1 MKKKLFSIFLAV
13 MVLLS
18 VTVTAF
24 AEEAVEEPAPEPPP
38 EECEHDYVVTDRV
51 EPTPTVFG
59 YVQLT
64 CTKCGDRYLETIA
77 YEPLPEE
84 PAPEPPAEEVPE
96 EPLPEEPAL
105 EPTPEEPAPE
115 PTPEE
120 PEPTQESEPTEEPP
134 VLDDEVMELREED
147 PEIIQRMEKINLE
160 GKLLGYDKW
169 MEQMGGK
176 PENWSQSQWDS
187 LQQAYQNAKSV
198 CANPNATAEA
208 LSAANGALDSAWQNS
223 PGQSNG
229 TSDIYN
235 QSVDAYV
242 DKLSNPKSD
251 EFKKVANKFG
261 VSDEEIDVTAA
272 ATEVAVALANVS
284 KTSPGSPE
292 YSDAVIDFIGK
303 VVNFYGEGARA
314 LLNKAFGNV
323 PVVNEQIDPAMDAYI
338 DFTTE
343 GSMTTTRGIVNK
355 SQTSTRA
362 QEWLDRNPGA
372 IDGINDVLVPSSMRR
387 GTVTNNQQ

>member
-13 MVLLS
+13 MVLLF

-38 EECEHDYVVTDRV
+38 EECEHDYVVTDT
-51 EPTPTVFG
+51 TPG

-64 CTKCGDRYLETIA
+64 CTKCGDRYLEFID
-77 YEPLPEE
+77 Y
-84 PAPEPPAEEVPE
+84 
-96 EPLPEEPAL
+96 

-115 PTPEE
+115 PLPEEPAPESTPGESAPDSLPEEPAPEQTPEE
-120 PEPTQESEPTEEPP
+120 TKPTGESEPIVETPFF
-134 VLDDEVMELREED
+134 DDEVMELKEAE
-147 PEIIQRMEKINLE
+147 PEMIKKMEKINLE

-223 PGQSNG
+223 PGQSNS

-235 QSVDAYV
+235 QAVDAYV
-242 DKLSNPKSD
+242 NKLSNPKSD
-251 EFKKVANKFG
+251 EFKKLAGKFG
-261 VSDEEIDVTAA
+261 VSEAAIDITVAV
-272 ATEVAVALANVS
+272 TEVAVALDNVS
-284 KTSPGSPE
+284 KTSPGTPE
-292 YSDAVIDFIGK
+292 YSDAVIDFVGK
-303 VVNFYGEGARA
+303 VVNLYGEGARA
-314 LLNKAFGNV
+314 LLNHTFGKV
-323 PVVNEQIDPAMDAYI
+323 PVVNEQIDPAMDGFI
-338 DFTTE
+338 DFTSE
-343 GSMTTTRGIVNK
+343 GAMTTLRGIVNK
-355 SQTSTRA
+355 SQTNTRA

-372 IDGINDVLVPSSMRR
+372 IDGINDVLVPGSMRR
-387 GTVTNNQQ
+387 GTVTDN

>member
-84 PAPEPPAEEVPE
+84 PAQEPTPGESAPD
-96 EPLPEEPAL
+96 PLPEEPAQEPL
-105 EPTPEEPAPE
+105 PEESEPTSKPAS
-115 PTPEE
+115 TP
-120 PEPTQESEPTEEPP
+120 EPTEEPP
-134 VLDDEVMELREED
+134 FLDDEVMELKEAE
-147 PEIIQRMEKINLE
+147 PEIIKKMEKINLE

-176 PENWSQSQWDS
+176 PEDWSQSQWDA
-187 LQQAYQNAKSV
+187 LQTAYNNAKSV

-223 PGQSNG
+223 PGQSNS
-229 TSDIYN
+229 TSATYD
-235 QSVDAYV
+235 QAVDAYV
-242 DKLSNPKSD
+242 NKLSNPKSD

-261 VSDEEIDVTAA
+261 VSEGEIDVTAA

-284 KTSPGSPE
+284 KTSPGTPE

-314 LLNKAFGNV
+314 LLNYAFGNV
-323 PVVNEQIDPAMDAYI
+323 PVVNEKIDPAMDAYI

-355 SQTSTRA
+355 SQTNTRA

-387 GTVTNNQQ
+387 GTVTDNQ

>member
-24 AEEAVEEPAPEPPP
+24 AEEAVEAPAPELPP

-59 YVQLT
+59 YVQFT
-64 CTKCGDRYLETIA
+64 CTMCGDRYLETIA

-84 PAPEPPAEEVPE
+84 PAQ
-96 EPLPEEPAL
+96 EPLPEES
-105 EPTPEEPAPE
+105 EPTSKPAS
-115 PTPEE
+115 TP
-120 PEPTQESEPTEEPP
+120 EPTEEPP
-134 VLDDEVMELREED
+134 FLDDEVMELKEAE
-147 PEIIQRMEKINLE
+147 PEIIKKMEKINLE

-176 PENWSQSQWDS
+176 PEDWSQSQWDA
-187 LQQAYQNAKSV
+187 LQTAYNNAKSV

-223 PGQSNG
+223 PGQSNS
-229 TSDIYN
+229 TSATYD
-235 QSVDAYV
+235 QAVDAYV
-242 DKLSNPKSD
+242 NKLSNPKSD

-261 VSDEEIDVTAA
+261 VSEGEIDVTAA

-284 KTSPGSPE
+284 KTSPGTPE

-314 LLNKAFGNV
+314 LLNYAFGNV
-323 PVVNEQIDPAMDAYI
+323 PVVNEKIDPAMDAYI

-355 SQTSTRA
+355 SQTNTRA

-387 GTVTNNQQ
+387 GTVTDNQ

>member
-1 MKKKLFSIFLAV
+1 MKKKLLSIFLAV
-13 MVLLS
+13 MVLLF

-38 EECEHDYVVTDRV
+38 EECEHDYVVTDT
-51 EPTPTVFG
+51 TPG

-64 CTKCGDRYLETIA
+64 CTKCGDRYLEFID
-77 YEPLPEE
+77 Y
-84 PAPEPPAEEVPE
+84 
-96 EPLPEEPAL
+96 

-115 PTPEE
+115 PLPEEPAPEQTPEE
-120 PEPTQESEPTEEPP
+120 TKPTGESEPIVETPFF
-134 VLDDEVMELREED
+134 DDEVMELKEAE
-147 PEIIQRMEKINLE
+147 PEMIKKMEKINLE

-223 PGQSNG
+223 PGQSNS
-229 TSDIYN
+229 TSATYD
-235 QSVDAYV
+235 QAVDAYV
-242 DKLSNPKSD
+242 NKLSNPKSD

-261 VSDEEIDVTAA
+261 VSDGEIDVTAA

-284 KTSPGSPE
+284 KTSPGTPE

-314 LLNKAFGNV
+314 LLNYAFGNV
-323 PVVNEQIDPAMDAYI
+323 PVVNEKIDPAMDAYI

-355 SQTSTRA
+355 SQTNTRA

-387 GTVTNNQQ
+387 GTVTDNQ

>member
-18 VTVTAF
+18 VTVTAS
-24 AEEAVEEPAPEPPP
+24 AE
-38 EECEHDYVVTDRV
+38 CIDGYHNHVVTERV
-51 EPTPTVFG
+51 EPTPTELG
-59 YVQLT
+59 YVQFT
-64 CTKCGDRYLETIA
+64 CTICGDWYREALA
-77 YEPLPEE
+77 YEPPPEEPAPEPLPEE

-96 EPLPEEPAL
+96 EPLPEEPA
-105 EPTPEEPAPE
+105 PES
-115 PTPEE
+115 TPEE
-120 PEPTQESEPTEEPP
+120 PEPAQESEPTEEPP

-176 PENWSQSQWDS
+176 PENWSQSQWDT

-223 PGQSNG
+223 PGQSNS

-235 QSVDAYV
+235 QTVDAYV
-242 DKLSNPKSD
+242 NKLGDPKSD

-261 VSDEEIDVTAA
+261 VSDGEIDVTAA

-314 LLNKAFGNV
+314 LLNYAFGNV
-323 PVVNEQIDPAMDAYI
+323 PVVNEKIDPAMDAYI

-355 SQTSTRA
+355 SQTNTRA

-387 GTVTNNQQ
+387 GTVTDNQ

>member
-24 AEEAVEEPAPEPPP
+24 AEEAVEEPAPELPP

-59 YVQLT
+59 YVEFT
-64 CTKCGDRYLETIA
+64 CTMCGDRYLETIA

-96 EPLPEEPAL
+96 EPLPEEP
-105 EPTPEEPAPE
+105 EPA
-115 PTPEE
+115 
-120 PEPTQESEPTEEPP
+120 QESEPTEEPP

-223 PGQSNG
+223 PGQSNS
-229 TSDIYN
+229 TSATYD
-235 QSVDAYV
+235 QAVDAYV
-242 DKLSNPKSD
+242 NKLSNPKSD

-261 VSDEEIDVTAA
+261 VSEGEIDVTAA

-284 KTSPGSPE
+284 KTSPGTPE

-314 LLNKAFGNV
+314 LLNYAFGNV
-323 PVVNEQIDPAMDAYI
+323 PVVNEKIDPAMDAYI

-355 SQTSTRA
+355 SQTNTRA

-387 GTVTNNQQ
+387 GTVTDNQ

>member
-1 MKKKLFSIFLAV
+1 MKKKLFSIFFAV

-24 AEEAVEEPAPEPPP
+24 AEEAVEAPAPELPP

-59 YVQLT
+59 YVQFT
-64 CTKCGDRYLETIA
+64 CSMCGDRYLETIA

-96 EPLPEEPAL
+96 EPLPEEP
-105 EPTPEEPAPE
+105 TPE

-120 PEPTQESEPTEEPP
+120 PEPTQESEPIEETPA
-134 VLDDEVMELREED
+134 LDDEVMELREED
-147 PEIIQRMEKINLE
+147 PEIIRKMEKINLE

-176 PENWSQSQWDS
+176 PEDWSQSQWDT

-208 LSAANGALDSAWQNS
+208 LSAANGALDSAWQSS
-223 PGQSNG
+223 PGQSNS
-229 TSDIYN
+229 TSATYD
-235 QSVDAYV
+235 QAVDAYV
-242 DKLSNPKSD
+242 NKLSNPKSD

-261 VSDEEIDVTAA
+261 VSDGEIDVTAA

-284 KTSPGSPE
+284 KTSPGTPE

-314 LLNKAFGNV
+314 LLNYAFGNV
-323 PVVNEQIDPAMDAYI
+323 PVVNEKIDPAMDAYI

-355 SQTSTRA
+355 SQTNTRA

-387 GTVTNNQQ
+387 GTVTDNQ